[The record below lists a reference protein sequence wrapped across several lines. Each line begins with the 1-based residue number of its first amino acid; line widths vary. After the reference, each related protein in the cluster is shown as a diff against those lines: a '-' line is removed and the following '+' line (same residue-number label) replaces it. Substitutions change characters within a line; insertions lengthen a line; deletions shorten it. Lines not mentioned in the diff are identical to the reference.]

1 MGQKQAKEGSM
12 AEEEIRLI
20 RQRIRSPRSAAIA
33 GIIYS
38 ILMIIGMALTRN
50 IFSSVPAVIDR
61 RWLLE
66 RSDAAHLVVTIVPF
80 AGLAFLW
87 FTGVIRDR
95 LGASEDR
102 FFSTIFLGSGIISV
116 MLLFVWGGTAGA
128 LFGTLLVNSEQVVDN
143 DIYIFGFAL
152 MNEIIGNYA
161 LRMGGAYMLSI
172 GTIWTRT
179 GRMPRWMSIVTFIL
193 AMGFLLF
200 ANRVREARFLFPGW
214 VLVVSVYILILN
226 YRRTHDEAED
236 DG

>member
-1 MGQKQAKEGSM
+1 MN
-12 AEEEIRLI
+12 EEEVQLI

-38 ILMIIGMALTRN
+38 ILMIIGMALTRRF
-50 IFSSVPAVIDR
+50 FSTVPAVIDR
-61 RWLLE
+61 NWLLE
-66 RSDAAHLVVTIVPF
+66 RADAVSLLVTMVPF

-102 FFSTIFLGSGIISV
+102 FFSTVFLGSGIISV
-116 MLLFVWGGTAGA
+116 MLLFVWGSTAGA
-128 LFGTLLVNSEQVVDN
+128 LFGMLHVNSEQLVDN
-143 DIYIFGFAL
+143 DIYIFGFGL

-172 GTIWTRT
+172 GSIWTRT
-179 GRMPRWMSIVTFIL
+179 GRMPRWLSIITFIL
-193 AMGFLLF
+193 AVSFLLF

-214 VLVVSVYILILN
+214 VLVVSVYILIRN
-226 YRRTHDEAED
+226 YRRSHRETKGNTL
-236 DG
+236 DGISRHVD